1 VEFNTI
7 LSLYRN
13 HSNTRQ
19 IISALNGSSINRIFL
34 DGLIG
39 SSDAIVLSSLFTE
52 LPHPAIFVLGDKE
65 EAAYFQNDL
74 ENILGTHK
82 ALFYPSSYKK
92 PYQIDQPDNNLVLQ
106 RAEVL
111 TRINKSNDRFIIV
124 TYPEAIHE
132 RVVTKK
138 TLERNTIEIKVGEKV
153 DIEFVTGFLQENNFE
168 RTDFVIEP
176 GQFAIRGGIVDVFSF
191 AHEMPYRIEFY
202 GNSIESIRA
211 FEPASQLSE
220 QNMAFVTI
228 IPNIQ
233 SGLISEA
240 HESFFEFIPEPTA
253 THNEL
258 FVSIDVP

>member
-1 VEFNTI
+1 VEFNNI

-19 IISALNGSSINRIFL
+19 IISALNGNSINRIFL

-39 SSDAIVLSSLFTE
+39 SSDAIVLSALFIE
-52 LPHPAIFVLGDKE
+52 LPHAAIFVLGDKE

-153 DIEFVTGFLQENNFE
+153 DIEFVTGFLQ
-168 RTDFVIEP
+168 
-176 GQFAIRGGIVDVFSF
+176 
-191 AHEMPYRIEFY
+191 
-202 GNSIESIRA
+202 
-211 FEPASQLSE
+211 
-220 QNMAFVTI
+220 
-228 IPNIQ
+228 
-233 SGLISEA
+233 
-240 HESFFEFIPEPTA
+240 
-253 THNEL
+253 
-258 FVSIDVP
+258 